1 MNKKLND
8 KQRRHYK
15 RKLHIRKRIHGTT
28 ERPRLS
34 VFRSNKNIYL
44 QVIDDDKSNTI
55 ASVSTLEKAFSDAK
69 VNIATGEKIGEEMG
83 KRLKEKNIS
92 SIVFDRSGYLYH
104 GVVKAVAEGV
114 RKAGI
119 EF

>member
-1 MNKKLND
+1 MRKKLNE
-8 KQRRHYK
+8 KQRKHLK
-15 RKLHIRKRIHGTT
+15 RKLHIRKYLHGTA

-34 VFRSNKNIYL
+34 IFRSNKNIYL
-44 QVIDDDKSNTI
+44 QLIDDDKAHTL
-55 ASVSTLEKAFSDAK
+55 ASISTLEKDFIDGK

-83 KRLKEKNIS
+83 KRLKDKNIS
-92 SIVFDRSGYLYH
+92 TIVFDRNGYLYH
-104 GVVKAVAEGV
+104 GVVKAVADGV